1 MIHAAALFSSL
12 ASLGLICLIYA
23 CNVLAPRD
31 SWLRAEW
38 LASILL
44 SLLTGLFPLALAA
57 SLTGLW
63 GAISEGITLGA
74 ILSASA
80 DLTSLAA
87 TIATVVVF
95 RAILK
100 ANAASRAN
108 PDNITPRPTK
118 PHVASR
124 VMKKAA

>member
-23 CNVLAPRD
+23 FNVQAPRD

-38 LASILL
+38 FASILL

-63 GAISEGITLGA
+63 GVISEGITLVA
-74 ILSASA
+74 ILAASA
-80 DLTSLAA
+80 DLTGLAA
-87 TIATVVVF
+87 IVTTVVVF

-100 ANAASRAN
+100 ANAASQDAL
-108 PDNITPRPTK
+108 DKITP
-118 PHVASR
+118 
-124 VMKKAA
+124 